1 MKRWSG
7 KTELIKKGPHSP
19 LHLLTNGKLFNF
31 PESHISYHEAELS
44 INSGRKKKKA
54 EYIRFKKMKYLYLL
68 MIFFLLIVQLFLFS
82 YWNSVCKDNIYEK
95 VKRRILKIGKRIGT
109 EITLLFMSNSVF
121 ISFSHFLIKNPGGLN
136 VFSPIHMTSLPKAD
150 HE

>member
-44 INSGRKKKKA
+44 INSGRKKKKRQS
-54 EYIRFKKMKYLYLL
+54 ILDLKK
-68 MIFFLLIVQLFLFS
+68 
-82 YWNSVCKDNIYEK
+82 
-95 VKRRILKIGKRIGT
+95 
-109 EITLLFMSNSVF
+109 
-121 ISFSHFLIKNPGGLN
+121 
-136 VFSPIHMTSLPKAD
+136 
-150 HE
+150 

>member
-44 INSGRKKKKA
+44 INSGRKKKRQS
-54 EYIRFKKMKYLYLL
+54 ILDLKKNEISLFAHD
-68 MIFFLLIVQLFLFS
+68 FFPADSPTILI
-82 YWNSVCKDNIYEK
+82 
-95 VKRRILKIGKRIGT
+95 
-109 EITLLFMSNSVF
+109 
-121 ISFSHFLIKNPGGLN
+121 
-136 VFSPIHMTSLPKAD
+136 
-150 HE
+150 